1 MNEDELM
8 LLKLLVFIDKLGI
21 NKEYQFDEWFDVLR
35 KKFGKN
41 DITIHNCINRLIQ
54 LCLIGIQDK
63 VGVISLQRYAFEDNT
78 VTALQYRT
86 RPIDLEI
93 IN

>member
-8 LLKLLVFIDKLGI
+8 LLKLLVFIDKLVI

-41 DITIHNCINRLIQ
+41 DITIHKCINRLIY
-54 LCLIGIQDK
+54 LGLIGFQDK
-63 VGVISLQRYAFEDNT
+63 VGVISLQGYAFDGNT
-78 VTALQYRT
+78 VTALQYRN